1 MLAFLRRN
9 QILFSS
15 CFCLLLSLYILTAT
29 ARGQI
34 KNEPVGAL
42 LMWILRPLQI
52 AGQGT
57 ANWIKGF
64 RDNYDTLAGFRG
76 ENERLRKRVQTLEIE
91 RQRLLEAEATN
102 RRLQQL
108 LDFRSENEWLRKR
121 LQTLE
126 IERQRLLEAEATN
139 RRLQQLL
146 NFRSELP
153 AGAIT
158 ASIIASSATSWFQ
171 SCVLNKGSADGLRK
185 GMAVVTPLGVVGK
198 VVSVTS
204 RTAKVLLLTDPN
216 SGIDVLIQRTRS
228 RGIVS
233 GSLESG
239 TVLKYMKRS
248 EDVQEGDRLV
258 TSGMDNVFPKG
269 LLVGTVIKVRKQNRG
284 LFQSVEVWPAVH
296 AERVEEVLVV
306 SAETAAAKK

>member
-9 QILFSS
+9 QIFFCS

-52 AGQGT
+52 VGQGT

-64 RDNYDTLAGFRG
+64 RDNYDTLAGFRS
-76 ENERLRKRVQTLEIE
+76 ENERLR
-91 RQRLLEAEATN
+91 N
-102 RRLQQL
+102 
-108 LDFRSENEWLRKR
+108 R

-139 RRLQQLL
+139 QRLQQLL
-146 NFRSELP
+146 DFRGELP

-158 ASIIASSATSWFQ
+158 ASIIAASATSWFQ
-171 SCVLNKGSADGLRK
+171 SCVLNKGSADGVRK
-185 GMAVVTPLGVVGK
+185 DMAVVTPLGVIGK
-198 VVSVTS
+198 VVSVTG
-204 RTAKVLLLTDPN
+204 RTAKVLLVTDPN
-216 SGIDVLIQRTRS
+216 SGIDVMVQRTRS

-239 TVLKYMKRS
+239 TVLKYIKRS
-248 EDVQEGDRLV
+248 EDVREGDRLV
-258 TSGMDNVFPKG
+258 TSGLDNIFPKG
-269 LLVGTVIKVRKQNRG
+269 MLVGTVIKVRKQSRG
-284 LFQSVEVWPAVH
+284 LFQIVEVLPAIQ
-296 AERVEEVLVV
+296 ASLVEEVLIV
-306 SAETAAAKK
+306 SGENEAAKK

>member
-9 QILFSS
+9 QIFISS

-64 RDNYDTLAGFRG
+64 RDHYDTLAGFRS
-76 ENERLRKRVQTLEIE
+76 ENERLRKRVQTLEVE
-91 RQRLLEAEATN
+91 WQRLLEAEATN

-108 LDFRSENEWLRKR
+108 LD
-121 LQTLE
+121 
-126 IERQRLLEAEATN
+126 
-139 RRLQQLL
+139 
-146 NFRSELP
+146 FRSELP

-185 GMAVVTPLGVVGK
+185 GMAVVTPMGVVGK
-198 VVSVTS
+198 VVTVTR

-216 SGIDVLIQRTRS
+216 SGIDVLVQRTRS

-258 TSGMDNVFPKG
+258 TSGLDNVFPKG
-269 LLVGTVIKVRKQNRG
+269 LLVGTVIKVRKQNLG
-284 LFQSVEVWPAVH
+284 LFQSVEVWPAVQ
-296 AERVEEVLVV
+296 AARVEEVLVV
-306 SAETAAAKK
+306 AAQTETAKK